1 MNLQDKSK
9 EELIKELQKLQRE
22 NRDLKLAIVNKSENP
37 SVEAFSP
44 LNNYETTLA
53 ALRQKAEILQKQKQF
68 KTDFTFSEADALKL
82 LQEPDVYQIEME
94 IQNEELTL
102 TKELAENEIEKYI
115 ELYDFAPTAYFTLT
129 QAGEIVRLN
138 LSGAAMLGKERIR
151 LQNCRFGF
159 FVSDNTKPIFNIFLD
174 KVFNGIAK
182 QTCEIVLLANDNL
195 QTDVHLTGIITEDR
209 KTCFITAVDIS
220 ERKRAEDA
228 LHKSERKLETILQ
241 TMVEGMVTIDL
252 AGEITYCNKAAEQI
266 LDMNKNVVGKYYQSR
281 EWNQVDE
288 QGEPYPQERLPLA
301 IVLREQRTIM
311 NVEHALVSLRG
322 ERKWLSVNAAPLFD
336 SNGQLFGGI
345 ASFRDITE
353 RKKAEETMRMNEE
366 KYRLLYSNMI
376 EGAALHTLVYNKQ
389 GKPEDYI
396 IVEVNPAFESQLGI
410 SKEAVVNKT
419 SKDAYHVADPP
430 YLETY
435 SRVAITGKP
444 EIFETYFTPL
454 NKYFSISVYCP
465 FKGSFVTV
473 FENITERKK
482 ADEYLKISEVKL
494 KNLVT
499 NMPVGV
505 LLQGPNADIKLC
517 NSKAL
522 ELLGL
527 TEDQLMGRT
536 SFDPNWNVIHEDGS
550 PFPGNTHPVPQ
561 AIATRLPVRSVIMG
575 VYRPSTN
582 DRAWLL
588 VDAVPQL
595 NGDGTVNHVI
605 CSFID
610 ISKRKQV
617 EEELR
622 ESELKYRLLTENTAD
637 VIWVLNLTT
646 GKFTYISPSVFQLR
660 GFTAEEAMLETLEDS
675 LTPESIIVVKEAIAK
690 DINNFIAHPEIPNS
704 FINEVQQYCKNGQ
717 IIWIEVSTQYRYSPT
732 GDIEVVGVS
741 RNIDERKNAENAQR
755 ASEEKFKAII
765 ETSPDGIA
773 ITALDGT
780 IQFVTAKVVSMWGYD
795 STEELIGRNTMEFV
809 HPDYHEKAIF
819 LITEMFNG
827 NLTGAEEY
835 LMVRKDGST
844 FYCEANANILRDAS
858 NNPTGV
864 LYIERD
870 ITNRKRAEVALKE
883 SEDKFRTVFYISP
896 DAITLSRLS
905 DNVIFSIN
913 KGFTDIMGYSEEDVV
928 GKSSLQLDLWVDL
941 TDRARMFEILNTT
954 GKVENFEAWFYT
966 KNMELRHGLMSLI
979 IIDINGEK
987 HALNITRDITERKQA
1002 EKILSETNA
1011 YLENLINYANAPII
1025 VWDPQFRITRFN
1037 HAFEHLTGL
1046 TENEVLGQSLEI
1058 LFPPALAENSMQLI
1072 SATLTGERLETV
1084 EIQIQHNDNSVRTV
1098 LWNSATIFTSDG
1110 KTPFATIAQG
1120 QDITARKKTEAVLL
1134 QAKKD
1139 AELANKA
1146 KSIFLAN
1153 MSHEI
1158 RTPLNAI
1165 IGFSQ
1170 LMNRDKSLSDTQK
1183 DYNTSIIRSG
1193 EHLLMLINDILELSK
1208 VEAGRIVLN
1217 PVNVDLPVLFNDLQ
1231 LIFKEKAQSKHLRF
1245 VFETAAD
1252 LPRHVLVDESKLRQI
1267 FINLI
1272 GNALKFTN
1280 EGGITVRIWL
1290 DKVTEVPGRL
1300 FVEIQDSGP
1309 GIPEHELTNLF
1320 KHFVQTTAGIKKG
1333 IGTGL
1338 GLALS
1343 QELAQLMG
1351 GKISVSSEVGKG
1363 SLFKF
1368 YVEIKEGATETIEP
1382 EIVKH
1387 IIGLDKDQKTYR
1399 ILVVDD
1405 KKENLQVVVNILKM
1419 VGFETDE
1426 AVNGKEAIEKFERWS
1441 PDLILMDLRMPVMD
1455 GYEATRRIK
1464 LTVKGK
1470 QTPIV
1475 ALTASTLE
1483 GDKKRIEAMGIQ
1495 GYICKPF
1502 RENELFALIG
1512 KILDIHYIYEDDA
1525 SLSQVKYLSDN
1536 EYVIAEDIARLPD
1549 SLRLKML
1556 EALAVADIKRLKN
1569 LIGSFDQDNSEL
1581 AYHLMTLAKN
1591 YDYNHLQQILNTK
1604 INERQ

>member
-9 EELIKELQKLQRE
+9 EELITELQKLQAE
-22 NRDLKLAIVNKSENP
+22 NRALKLAIVNKSENP
-37 SVEAFSP
+37 SGGAFNTLS
-44 LNNYETTLA
+44 NYETNLA
-53 ALRQKAEILQKQKQF
+53 TLRQKAETWQKRKPY
-68 KTDFTFSEADALKL
+68 KTDFSHAEADTLKL
-82 LQEPDVYQIEME
+82 IQELDIHQIELE

-102 TKELAENEIEKYI
+102 AKSLTEIENEKYI

-129 QAGEIVRLN
+129 QVGEIVTLN
-138 LSGAAMLGKERIR
+138 LSGAAMLGKERSL
-151 LQNCRFGF
+151 LQNSRFGF
-159 FVSDNTKPIFNIFLD
+159 FVSDNTKPIFNIFLN
-174 KVFNGIAK
+174 KVFNSVAK
-182 QTCEIVLLANDNL
+182 KTCEVALPANCNL
-195 QTDVHLTGIITEDR
+195 QTYVHLTGIRTENL
-209 KTCFITAVDIS
+209 KTCFVTAVDIT
-220 ERKRAEDA
+220 ERKQAEEA
-228 LHKSERKLETILQ
+228 LQKSERKLETMLQ
-241 TMVEGMVTIDL
+241 TMVEGIVTIDL
-252 AGEITYCNKAAEQI
+252 AGEITYCNKAAEHI
-266 LDMNKNVVGKYYQSR
+266 LNMSKNVLGKYYQSS

-288 QGEPYPQERLPLA
+288 QGKPYPQENLPLA
-301 IVLREQRTIM
+301 TVLREQRTVM
-311 NVEHALVSLRG
+311 NVEQALVSLNG
-322 ERKWLSVNAAPLFD
+322 EWKWISVNAAPLFD
-336 SNGQLFGGI
+336 WNGKLFGGI

-353 RKKAEETMRMNEE
+353 RKQAEETLRLNEE

-376 EGAALHTLVYNKQ
+376 EGAALHKLVYNKQ
-389 GKPEDYI
+389 GKPVDYI
-396 IVEVNPAFESQLGI
+396 IVEVNPAFEAQLGI
-410 SKEAVVNKT
+410 PKESVVNKT
-419 SKDAYHVADPP
+419 SKDAYHAADPP

-435 SRVAITGKP
+435 SRVVITGKP
-444 EIFETYFTPL
+444 ETFETYFAPL
-454 NKYFSISVYCP
+454 DKYFSISVYCP

-499 NMPVGV
+499 NMSVGV
-505 LLQGPNADIKLC
+505 LLQGPNAEITLS

-536 SFDPNWNVIHEDGS
+536 SFDPNWNVIREDGS

-561 AIATRLPVRSVIMG
+561 AIATRLPVRSIIMG
-575 VYRPSTN
+575 VYRPLTN

-595 NGDGTVNHVI
+595 NGDGSVNHVI

-617 EEELR
+617 EKELR
-622 ESELKYRLLTENTAD
+622 ESEEKYRLLTENTAD

-660 GFTAEEAMLETLEDS
+660 AFTAEEAMHETLEDS
-675 LTPESIIVVKEAIAK
+675 LTTDSIAAVNDAIVKNAH
-690 DINNFIAHPEIPNS
+690 NFIEHPEIPNYY
-704 FINEVQQYCKNGQ
+704 INEVQQYCKDGA
-717 IIWIEVSTQYRYSPT
+717 IIWVEVSTQFRYNPS

-741 RNIDERKNAENAQR
+741 RNIDERKKAENALR

-780 IQFVTAKVVSMWGYD
+780 IQFVTTKVVSMWGYD
-795 STEELIGRNTMEFV
+795 STDELIGRNAMEFV
-809 HPDYHEKAIF
+809 HPDYREKAIF
-819 LITEMFNG
+819 LIAEMFNG
-827 NLTGAEEY
+827 NLTGAAEY
-835 LMVRKDGST
+835 MMVRKDGST
-844 FYCEANANILRDAS
+844 FYGEANANILRDAN
-858 NNPTGV
+858 NNPTGI
-864 LYIERD
+864 LYIE
-870 ITNRKRAEVALKE
+870 
-883 SEDKFRTVFYISP
+883 
-896 DAITLSRLS
+896 
-905 DNVIFSIN
+905 
-913 KGFTDIMGYSEEDVV
+913 
-928 GKSSLQLDLWVDL
+928 
-941 TDRARMFEILNTT
+941 
-954 GKVENFEAWFYT
+954 
-966 KNMELRHGLMSLI
+966 
-979 IIDINGEK
+979 
-987 HALNITRDITERKQA
+987 RDITERKQA
-1002 EKILSETNA
+1002 EKALSESQQRYRLLIETAIEGIGVAQGPDLKFVNPMLCVLTGYSERELMSIPFLEFIHPDDRNMVLMNQKKRLSGEAVDQKYHLRIIRKDNSIFWVEMSGVKIEWEGLPATMNFVSDITERKQAEEALRETNS

-1046 TENEVLGQSLEI
+1046 TEKEVLGQSLEI
-1058 LFPPALAENSMQLI
+1058 LFPPALAKNSMQLI
-1072 SATLTGERLETV
+1072 SNTLTGERWETV

-1098 LWNSATIFTSDG
+1098 LWNSATLFTTDG
-1110 KTPFATIAQG
+1110 KTPVATIAQG
-1120 QDITARKKTEAVLL
+1120 QDITDRKKTEALLL
-1134 QAKKD
+1134 QAKQE
-1139 AELANKA
+1139 AEMANKA

-1158 RTPLNAI
+1158 RTPLNSI

-1170 LMNRDKSLSDTQK
+1170 LMNRDKALSDTQK

-1252 LPRHVLVDESKLRQI
+1252 LPRYVLVDESKLRQI

-1280 EGGITVRIWL
+1280 EGGITVRVRF
-1290 DKVTEVPGRL
+1290 DKVTEATSRL

-1309 GIPEHELTNLF
+1309 GIPEHEITSLF

-1333 IGTGL
+1333 SGAGL

-1343 QELAQLMG
+1343 LELAQLMG
-1351 GKISVSSEVGKG
+1351 GNISVSSEVGKG

-1368 YVEIKEGATETIEP
+1368 YVEIKEGATETIKP
-1382 EIVKH
+1382 VIAKH
-1387 IIGLDKDQKTYR
+1387 IICIDKDQKTYR

-1405 KKENLQVVVNILKM
+1405 KKENLQVVVKLLKM
-1419 VGFETDE
+1419 VGFETNE
-1426 AVNGKEAIEKFERWS
+1426 AVNGEEAIEKFENWS

-1464 LTVKGK
+1464 LTEKGK

-1475 ALTASTLE
+1475 ALTANTLE
-1483 GDKKRIEAMGIQ
+1483 SDKNRIETMGIQ

-1502 RENELFALIG
+1502 RENELFTVIG
-1512 KILDIHYIYEDDA
+1512 KILDIHYIYEDDT
-1525 SLSQVKYLSDN
+1525 SLSQVKYLSGN
-1536 EYVIAEDIARLPD
+1536 EDAISKDIARLPD

-1556 EALAVADIKRLKN
+1556 EALAVADIKRLKS
-1569 LIGSFDQDNSEL
+1569 LIGSFEQDNSEL
-1581 AYHLMTLAKN
+1581 AHRLLTLAKN
-1591 YDYNHLQQILNTK
+1591 YDYDHLQQILNTK
-1604 INERQ
+1604 INEKH